1 MLEATDFAGLLGFL
15 DKIRE
20 KGEINPTTGQAR
32 KTACEAI
39 IKMID
44 KEEPHTVE
52 WLSDH
57 LDDLIRR
64 LINKYPN
71 RLTQRS
77 IQTYK
82 SRVIGAISDFLE
94 FQKDPVRWRPK
105 PSRTLHGEGKKST
118 EKKSAASRNG
128 PEDEQPKSHA
138 TGEGDSSTSMTY
150 QFPLRPGYMLEIRNI
165 PRDLKTEEVYRFACF
180 MVTLAQDFRPAGSP
194 FGEMVVAAKG

>member
-1 MLEATDFAGLLGFL
+1 MLESNDFAALLGFL

-32 KTACEAI
+32 KTACDAI

-57 LDDLIRR
+57 VDDLIRR

-77 IQTYK
+77 VQTYK

-118 EKKSAASRNG
+118 EKKSAANRNG
-128 PEDEQPKSHA
+128 AENEHLRSHA
-138 TGEGDSSTSMTY
+138 AEDGRSSTFMNY
-150 QFPLRPGYMLEIRNI
+150 QFPLRTGHTVEIRNI
-165 PRDLKTEEVYRFACF
+165 PRDLKIEEVWRLACF
-180 MVTLAQDFRPAGSP
+180 VATLAQDFRPTGGSP
-194 FGEMVVAAKG
+194 FGEMVVTKG